1 MNRKWNKF
9 LNEIEDVE
17 QIVYEVSFL
26 IRYPSQRENYLNFT
40 RLKDEIRA
48 IKNITTVKT
57 FEAVQILAGFTYKE
71 LVVKVALEPKSSI
84 KNAVEDIIIPK
95 LKEIEEFTLIKHLS
109 TEELYER

>member
-71 LVVKVALEPKSSI
+71 LVVKVALEPKASI
-84 KNAVEDIIIPK
+84 KNAVEDTIIPK
-95 LKEIEEFTLIKHLS
+95 LKEMEEFTLIKHLS

>member
-1 MNRKWNKF
+1 MSRKWQNF
-9 LNEIEDVE
+9 INEADEVE

-26 IRYPSQRENYLNFT
+26 IRYPTQRENYLNFT

-48 IKNITTVKT
+48 IRNITTVKT
-57 FEAVQILAGFTYKE
+57 FESVQILAGFTYKE
-71 LVVKVALEPKSSI
+71 LVVKVAIPPKSSI
-84 KNAVEDIIIPK
+84 KETVEGTIIPK

>member
-9 LNEIEDVE
+9 LLEIDEVE

-26 IRYPSQRENYLNFT
+26 IRYPTQRENYLNFT

-48 IKNITTVKT
+48 IKNVTTVKT

-71 LVVKVALEPKSSI
+71 LVVKVALDPKASI
-84 KNAVEDIIIPK
+84 PETVEEIIIPR
-95 LKEIEEFTLIKHLS
+95 LKKMEEFTLVKHLS

>member
-9 LNEIEDVE
+9 LLEADEIE
-17 QIVYEVSFL
+17 QIVYEASFL
-26 IRYPSQRENYLNFT
+26 IRYPTQRENYLNFT

-48 IKNITTVKT
+48 IKNVTTVKT

-71 LVVKVALEPKSSI
+71 LVVKIALNPKASASET
-84 KNAVEDIIIPK
+84 VEEIIIPK
-95 LKEIEEFTLIKHLS
+95 LKKMEEFTLVKHLS

>member
-9 LNEIEDVE
+9 LFEIDEVE

-26 IRYPSQRENYLNFT
+26 IRYPTQRENYLNFT

-71 LVVKVALEPKSSI
+71 LIVKVALDPDSSV
-84 KNAVEDIIIPK
+84 KQAVEEIIIPK
-95 LKEIEEFTLIKHLS
+95 LKKMEEFVLVKHLS

>member
-1 MNRKWNKF
+1 MNKKWNKF
-9 LNEIEDVE
+9 LLEIDEVE

-26 IRYPSQRENYLNFT
+26 IRYPTQRENYLNFT

-48 IKNITTVKT
+48 IKNVTTVKT

-71 LVVKVALEPKSSI
+71 LVVKVALDPKASV
-84 KNAVEDIIIPK
+84 AETVEEIIVPK
-95 LKEIEEFTLIKHLS
+95 LKKMEEFTLVKHLS

>member
-9 LNEIEDVE
+9 LLEADEVE

-26 IRYPSQRENYLNFT
+26 IRYPTQREHYLNFT

-48 IKNITTVKT
+48 IKNVTTVKT

-71 LVVKVALEPKSSI
+71 LVVKVALEPKASV
-84 KNAVEDIIIPK
+84 KDTVEEIIIPK
-95 LKEIEEFTLIKHLS
+95 LKKMEEFTLVKHLS

>member
-26 IRYPSQRENYLNFT
+26 IRYPTQRENYLNFT

-48 IKNITTVKT
+48 IKNVTTVKT

-71 LVVKVALEPKSSI
+71 LVVKVALEPKASI
-84 KNAVEDIIIPK
+84 KDAVEEIIIPK
-95 LKEIEEFTLIKHLS
+95 LKKMEEFTLVKHLS

>member
-9 LNEIEDVE
+9 LLEADEVE

-26 IRYPSQRENYLNFT
+26 IRYPTQREHYLNFT

-71 LVVKVALEPKSSI
+71 LVVKVALAPKASI
-84 KNAVEDIIIPK
+84 KEAVEEIIVPK
-95 LKEIEEFTLIKHLS
+95 LKKIEEFTLVKHLS